1 MCVKP
6 LAGRGLGEIF
16 LHLGRQ
22 AEVSADGA
30 KDGNCSSQATHGGTG
45 LAVSRLLLTCS
56 NSSNPMSS
64 FCQSHCY
71 CIVYSAAAASAAD
84 AAADDRMTQLT
95 KTTKKERRHTTH
107 NNMTAAS
114 TTGARTERMKV
125 KLIAAFTISVMMV
138 MSLVTLLIF

>member
-1 MCVKP
+1 
-6 LAGRGLGEIF
+6 
-16 LHLGRQ
+16 
-22 AEVSADGA
+22 
-30 KDGNCSSQATHGGTG
+30 
-45 LAVSRLLLTCS
+45 
-56 NSSNPMSS
+56 
-64 FCQSHCY
+64 
-71 CIVYSAAAASAAD
+71 
-84 AAADDRMTQLT
+84 MTQLT